1 MQLRVLIV
9 DDEELARK
17 RLRRLL
23 KKFEPE
29 MEIVGEA
36 GNGEEAVERIDALR
50 PDLIFLDVQMPGC
63 DGFEVVRRLKW
74 KPHIVFATAFDE
86 FALKAFEENTVDYLL
101 KPIEQ
106 RRLDRTVEKLRG
118 LFERHGLQR
127 DDSVERLL
135 SRLAAA
141 PLKRLQVRLGD
152 RILLVNANDVMY
164 FEAKDKYTILHT
176 PEQKYVVD
184 LTLAQLES
192 RLDAEEF
199 IRIHRSTIVNL
210 RYMLEL
216 VKWFGGKYKMK
227 LKDKERTEL
236 IVSRGYVDRIHRL

>member
-29 MEIVGEA
+29 LAIVGEA
-36 GNGEEAVERIDALR
+36 GNGDEAVERIDALR

-63 DGFEVVRRLKW
+63 DGFEVVRRLKS
-74 KPHIVFATAFDE
+74 KPYIVFATAFDE

-106 RRLDRTVEKLRG
+106 KRLDRTVEKLRG
-118 LFERHGLQR
+118 MFERHGLQR

-141 PLKRLQVRLGD
+141 PLKRLQVRQGD
-152 RILLVNANDVMY
+152 KILLVNANDVMY

-216 VKWFGGKYKMK
+216 VKWFGGKYKMR
-227 LKDKERTEL
+227 LKDRSEL